1 MDYWQTILHELQNY
15 EQKDFHCF
23 YTNLQETDI
32 YIEKMDAEFTLCK
45 PPSKPKVTYQLPSPF
60 QHLHLTEREAECLY
74 CLQQNHTIKSTGI
87 LLNLS
92 ARTVEFYLK
101 NIKTKMKLRTKSE
114 VLAQLTSFD
123 LCDFD
128 EQHEALIELIETI
141 QPNSYQSIKT
151 SPKPALWQQ

>member
-1 MDYWQTILHELQNY
+1 MDYWHTILHELQNY

-32 YIEKMDAEFTLCK
+32 YIEKIDAELTFCK
-45 PPSKPKVTYQLPSPF
+45 PPSRPKVTYQLPPPF
-60 QHLHLTEREAECLY
+60 AHLHLTEREAECIF
-74 CLQQNHTIKSTGI
+74 CLQQYHTIKSTGI

-114 VLAQLTSFD
+114 VLTQLKS
-123 LCDFD
+123 LNLSDFD
-128 EQHEALIELIETI
+128 KQHDALIELIDTV
-141 QPNSYQSIKT
+141 QPNPYHNRKT
-151 SPKPALWQQ
+151 PPKPVLWQ